1 MNNENTV
8 WTTSNIVSFSLACIV
23 LISILSFCFYRLIK
37 EIKEKNHLKK
47 TSDDNATLISNHMK
61 RFQIDG
67 PKQETWIK
75 LSNLCF
81 ALLDDYCKDE
91 KEVTWIM
98 NEKVWPVIDE
108 MAYQDQKKAISDLKI
123 LGGSLQSQVFP
134 FEKEQ
139 WHKDYIKAK
148 KFMV

>member
-1 MNNENTV
+1 MDNENTI
-8 WTTSNIVSFSLACIV
+8 WTSSNIVQFSFACIA
-23 LISILSFCFYRLIK
+23 LISLLSFCFYRLIK
-37 EIKEKNHLKK
+37 KIKEKNHLKK
-47 TSDDNATLISNHMK
+47 ISNDNATLIRNHMK
-61 RFQIDG
+61 RIQIDG
-67 PKQETWIK
+67 TKQKTWIE

-98 NEKVWPVIDE
+98 NKKVWPIIDE

-134 FEKEQ
+134 DRYSRSSE
-139 WHKDYIKAK
+139 
-148 KFMV
+148 